1 MARVRLN
8 ETKDVA
14 ESHRWLFERMDS
26 GGTTLN
32 IFRAMS
38 HSPEALLRFM
48 RFGNYLLTES
58 KLDAGLRELAILR
71 AGWLCRAPYE
81 FSQHIAFGR
90 RAGLSDEQI
99 KAVTDPSTRFFD
111 AKQMAVLSFA
121 GELTSDARVSDAAYA
136 AVAQFLNEEE
146 IVELTLVTAF
156 YNLVSRVLNAL
167 EVDLDAPARA
177 DLDALGVEMCVRPPP
192 YPTRTEGPRRG

>member
-8 ETKDVA
+8 ETQDIA
-14 ESHRWLFERMDS
+14 ESHRWIFERMDKA
-26 GGTTLN
+26 GTTLN
-32 IFRAMS
+32 IFRALS
-38 HSPEALLRFM
+38 HSPEAMLRFM
-48 RFGNYLLTES
+48 RFGNYLLTEG

-71 AGWLCRAPYE
+71 AGWLCRSPYE

-99 KAVTDPSTRFFD
+99 RAVTDPSSKFFD
-111 AKQMAVLSFA
+111 PKQMAVLSFA

-146 IVELTLVTAF
+146 IVELILVTSF
-156 YNLVSRVLNAL
+156 YNLVSRTLNAL
-167 EVDLDAPARA
+167 EVDVDAPARA
-177 DLDALGVEMCVRPPP
+177 DLAALGVEI
-192 YPTRTEGPRRG
+192 